1 MILQQELVTVRT
13 SFYFALFGDII
24 IFEERFCFGAFSTNM
39 YYLILLLISHQSHAA
54 ITITSVSELMNLDQQ
69 HSIVNVND
77 AHISVDY
84 LRRLIGQKKIHDNNI
99 HQLEISLLESSE
111 TTSLLRDDQKWK
123 NVFAG
128 VGHKGMAIPYFN
140 GVKYIYIILRDTM
153 IDRIDTFPDDCRSI
167 GYTIG

>member
-1 MILQQELVTVRT
+1 MNDFTTRAVTAKNFVLFRYRIDIEYE
-13 SFYFALFGDII
+13 FLRRFCFAL
-24 IFEERFCFGAFSTNM
+24 FGAFSTNM

-54 ITITSVSELMNLDQQ
+54 ITITSVSELMNLDPQ
-69 HSIVNVND
+69 HPIVNVND

-140 GVKYIYIILRDTM
+140 GVKLIYYITGCD
-153 IDRIDTFPDDCRSI
+153 DR
-167 GYTIG
+167 

>member
-1 MILQQELVTVRT
+1 
-13 SFYFALFGDII
+13 
-24 IFEERFCFGAFSTNM
+24 M
-39 YYLILLLISHQSHAA
+39 YYLILLLLSHQSHAA
-54 ITITSVSELMNLDQQ
+54 ITITSVSELMNLDQQQ

-153 IDRIDTFPDDCRSI
+153 IDRIDTFSE
-167 GYTIG
+167 